1 MRHVCCRIG
10 AFVSKRMT
18 KMEACHY
25 LTVMRDEMAK
35 EVERKKRTIIEETGN
50 ATDGL
55 RWEKERIAE
64 CELRIRALEMAGTGL
79 TR

>member
-1 MRHVCCRIG
+1 M
-10 AFVSKRMT
+10 SKRMT
-18 KMEACHY
+18 KMEACHH
-25 LTVMRDEMAK
+25 LTMMRDDLAK

-64 CELRIRALEMAGTGL
+64 CEFRIRALEMAGAGL